1 MIYIDKEFDI
11 VCFEE
16 FQITACSL
24 IPMEKTHLYILLLLL
39 FLTSLCNSEDYKYD
53 DYEYYDEYNYNDNQK
68 PDDYADD
75 YSQESNDYYDRNLLA
90 PKLAPLNPPQPP
102 PLPLP
107 PPMGKII
114 VFLFYHQYSL
124 ECHFKIHF
132 STYGQFHH
140 VIMSKEFW

>member
-1 MIYIDKEFDI
+1 
-11 VCFEE
+11 
-16 FQITACSL
+16 
-24 IPMEKTHLYILLLLL
+24 MEKTHFYISLFLV

-75 YSQESNDYYDRNLLA
+75 YSHESNDYYDHNLLV
-90 PKLAPLNPPQPP
+90 PLNPPV
-102 PLPLP
+102 LLP

-132 STYGQFHH
+132 STYGQFRH
-140 VIMSKEFW
+140 VIMSKKFW